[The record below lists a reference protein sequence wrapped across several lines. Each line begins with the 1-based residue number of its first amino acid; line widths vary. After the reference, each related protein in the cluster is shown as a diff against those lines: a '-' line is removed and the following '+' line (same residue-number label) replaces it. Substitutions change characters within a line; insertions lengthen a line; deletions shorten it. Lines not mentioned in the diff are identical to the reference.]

1 MGILLHCCED
11 SLLLVLWYYC
21 TGYEEK
27 KGKKVPQL
35 RLYSFTKSINFY
47 PVFLLRRLLL
57 LQLFLACE
65 IIPLNCEL
73 LFCQC
78 ARAVIKLYATP
89 VSAVFCYAGLMG
101 QLMQSQEGKGSWER
115 ETGHYRGDE
124 TMGSDFGGLLC
135 QVLLGSIA
143 FL

>member
-1 MGILLHCCED
+1 MGILLHCWED

-35 RLYSFTKSINFY
+35 RLYSFMKSINFY
-47 PVFLLRRLLL
+47 PVFFLRRLLL
-57 LQLFLACE
+57 LQLFFACE

-89 VSAVFCYAGLMG
+89 VSAVFCYARLMG
-101 QLMQSQEGKGSWER
+101 QLLQRQEGKGSWER
-115 ETGHYRGDE
+115 QDMT
-124 TMGSDFGGLLC
+124 
-135 QVLLGSIA
+135 
-143 FL
+143 